1 MRDVAS
7 EIQKLRMT
15 TVRKAP
21 FYGDILVS
29 MSFLEDRSV
38 PTAVTDG
45 VTVRYNPDFL
55 GGLTIGEQN
64 YIIMHEVMHVL
75 LRHPMRAKNRR
86 ADVWNAAADYV
97 VNSILD
103 WDVRPVMRKIGVPFD
118 RPKDGLF
125 AELDRMQS
133 AESLYDIILRDNP
146 LSTEDTGIMNG
157 RATYREGINGEKRF
171 VRAPENDFAE
181 PAPMSKAQEALMEER
196 IKGLIQRAAKRGTGS
211 YSIPPQLTQLLDTK
225 KPDWRVLMRDF
236 LDSEIQDEVSYAT
249 PERKYLHMDLILPG
263 HPTADEELEEL
274 WAFVDS
280 SGSIGKERMDVFLSQ
295 LYRISR
301 EFHCIINLCFWDTRV
316 TDVYRRVIGE
326 KNLLKCVPTH
336 SGGTDVNC
344 IYDWLRV
351 NKIRPEVMLI
361 LTDGE
366 FGPLDP
372 NRFLPY
378 LRRNTLLVL
387 SEEIDPTE
395 DMKRMGKVAWLKD
408 NYVK

>member
-75 LRHPMRAKNRR
+75 LRHPKRAKNRR

-171 VRAPENDFAE
+171 VRAPENDLAE

>member
-133 AESLYDIILRDNP
+133 AESIYDIILRDNP

-171 VRAPENDFAE
+171 VRAPENDLAE

>member
-118 RPKDGLF
+118 RPKEGLF

-171 VRAPENDFAE
+171 VRAPENDLAE

>member
-1 MRDVAS
+1 MVDIAA

-15 TVRKAP
+15 TVRRAP

-29 MSFLEDRSV
+29 LSFSEDRSV

-45 VTVRYNPDFL
+45 MCVRYNPEFL
-55 GGLTIGEQN
+55 GSMTPGERN
-64 YIIMHEVMHVL
+64 YIIMHEMMHVL
-75 LRHPMRAKNRR
+75 LRHPMRGKNKRP
-86 ADVWNAAADYV
+86 DIWNAAADYI

-103 WDVRPVMRKIGVPFD
+103 WDVRPVMRKIDIPFD

-125 AELDRMQS
+125 AEVDRMQS
-133 AESLYDIILRDNP
+133 TESLYDCILRDNP
-146 LSTEDTGIMNG
+146 EVSEDGSFVSRT
-157 RATYREGINGEKRF
+157 TYRQGIDGEKK
-171 VRAPENDFAE
+171 VIYAPESDLAK
-181 PAPMSKAQEALMEER
+181 PAPMSKQQETLAEEKVKALLR
-196 IKGLIQRAAKRGTGS
+196 RAAKKGS
-211 YSIPPQLTQLLDTK
+211 GSFSIPPQLVQILDTK
-225 KPDWRVLMRDF
+225 KPDWRVLLREF
-236 LDSEIQDEVSYAT
+236 LDTKIKDEVSYAT
-249 PERKYLHMDLILPG
+249 PERKYLHMNLILPG
-263 HPTADEELEEL
+263 HPTEEEELEEL

-280 SGSIGKERMDVFLSQ
+280 SGSIGKERMDMFLTQ
-295 LYRISR
+295 LYRISK
-301 EFHCIINLCFWDTRV
+301 EFHCIINLCFWDTKV

-344 IYDWLRV
+344 VYDWLRE
-351 NKIRPEVMLI
+351 NKVRPEVMLI

-366 FGPLDP
+366 FGPLES

-395 DMKRMGKVAWLKD
+395 DMKRMGKVAWLKQSAG
-408 NYVK
+408 KL

>member
-171 VRAPENDFAE
+171 VRAPENDLAE

>member
-1 MRDVAS
+1 MDVAS
-7 EIQKLRMT
+7 EIQKLRMDA
-15 TVRKAP
+15 VRRAP

-29 MSFLEDRSV
+29 LSFIEDKSV
-38 PTAVTDG
+38 QTAMTDG
-45 VTVRYNPDFL
+45 MIVRYNPDFL
-55 GGLTIGEQN
+55 GGMTPGERN

-86 ADVWNAAADYV
+86 MDIWNAAADYI

-103 WDVRPVMRKIGVPFD
+103 WDVRPVMRKVDIPFE

-125 AELDRMQS
+125 AEVDRMQS
-133 AESLYDIILRDNP
+133 AESLYDCILRDNP
-146 LSTEDTGIMNG
+146 EPAEDGSLVG
-157 RATYREGINGEKRF
+157 RTTYREGINGEKK
-171 VRAPENDFAE
+171 VVAGADPDLAK
-181 PAPMSKAQEALMEER
+181 PAPMTRQQEALMEER
-196 IKGLIQRAAKRGTGS
+196 TNALIRRAAKRGTGS
-211 YSIPPQLTQLLDTK
+211 FAVPPALAEILDTK

-236 LDSEIQDEVSYAT
+236 LDVEIKDDVSYAT

-263 HPTADEELEEL
+263 HPTEEEELEEL

-280 SGSIGKERMDVFLSQ
+280 SGSIGKERMDIFLTQ
-295 LYRISR
+295 LYRISK
-301 EFHCIINLCFWDTRV
+301 EFQCLINLCFWDTKV
-316 TDVYRRVIGE
+316 TDVYRKVRGE

-344 IYDWLRV
+344 IYDWIAA
-351 NKIRPEVMLI
+351 NKVRPEVMLI

-372 NRFLPY
+372 KRFLPY

-387 SEEIDPTE
+387 SEEIDPTD

-408 NYVK
+408 NIIR

>member
-171 VRAPENDFAE
+171 VRAPENDLAE
-181 PAPMSKAQEALMEER
+181 PALMSKAQEALMEER

>member
-1 MRDVAS
+1 MDVSS
-7 EIQKLRMT
+7 EIQKLRMDA
-15 TVRKAP
+15 VRRAP

-29 MSFLEDRSV
+29 LTFHEDPSV

-45 VTVRYNPDFL
+45 MTVRYNPDFL
-55 GGLTIGEQN
+55 GSMTPGERN

-75 LRHPMRAKNRR
+75 LRHPMRARNRR
-86 ADVWNAAADYV
+86 MDIWNAAADYI

-103 WDVRPVMRKIGVPFD
+103 WDVRPVMRKVDIPFE

-125 AELDRMQS
+125 AEVDRMQS
-133 AESLYDIILRDNP
+133 AESLYDCILRDNP
-146 LSTEDTGIMNG
+146 EPAEDGSLVG
-157 RATYREGINGEKRF
+157 RTTYREGINGEKKI
-171 VRAPENDFAE
+171 VPGPDNDLAK
-181 PAPMSKAQEALMEER
+181 PAPMSRQQESLLEER
-196 IKGLIQRAAKRGTGS
+196 TKALIRRAAKRGSGS
-211 YSIPPQLTQLLDTK
+211 FAVPPHLAQILDTK

-236 LDSEIQDEVSYAT
+236 LDAEIKDDVSYAT

-263 HPTADEELEEL
+263 HPTEDEELEEL

-280 SGSIGKERMDVFLSQ
+280 SGSIGKERMDIFLTQ
-295 LYRISR
+295 LYRISK
-301 EFHCIINLCFWDTRV
+301 EFQCIINLCFWDTKV
-316 TDVYRRVIGE
+316 TDVYRKVRGE

-344 IYDWLRV
+344 IYDWIAA
-351 NKIRPEVMLI
+351 NKVRPEVMLI

-372 NRFLPY
+372 KRFLPY

-387 SEEIDPTE
+387 SEEIDPTD

-408 NYVK
+408 NIK

>member
-1 MRDVAS
+1 MDDVAA

-15 TVRKAP
+15 TVRRAP

-29 MSFLEDRSV
+29 LSFLEDRSI

-45 VTVRYNPDFL
+45 AVVRYNPDFL
-55 GGLTIGEQN
+55 GQMTPGERN

-86 ADVWNAAADYV
+86 MDIWNAAADYI

-103 WDVRPVMRKIGVPFD
+103 WDVRPVMRKIDVPFD

-125 AELDRMQS
+125 AEVDRMQS
-133 AESLYDIILRDNP
+133 AESLYDCILRDNP
-146 LSTEDTGIMNG
+146 EVSEDGSLLG
-157 RATYREGINGEKRF
+157 RKTYRQGINGEKN
-171 VRAPENDFAE
+171 VVLAPEKDLAK
-181 PAPMSKAQEALMEER
+181 PATMTKREEALLEEKM
-196 IKGLIQRAAKRGTGS
+196 KGLIQRAARRGTGGFA
-211 YSIPPQLTQLLDTK
+211 IPPQLYQILDTK
-225 KPDWRVLMRDF
+225 KPDWRVLLRDF
-236 LDSEIQDEVSYAT
+236 LDAEIKDEVSYAT

-263 HPTADEELEEL
+263 HPTEDEELEEL

-280 SGSIGKERMDVFLSQ
+280 SGSIGKERMDIFLSQ
-295 LYRISR
+295 LYRISK
-301 EFHCIINLCFWDTRV
+301 EFHCIINLCFWDTTV

-326 KNLLKCVPTH
+326 KNLLKCVPSH

-344 IYDWLRV
+344 IYDWIRA
-351 NKIRPEVMLI
+351 NKVRPEVMLI

-372 NRFLPY
+372 KRFLPY

-387 SEEIDPTE
+387 SEENEPTD

-408 NYVK
+408 SIIR